1 MSQYDKL
8 VNIIVNYVD
17 KDEIED
23 NEEVMSVT
31 TLDNLLKEKYHI
43 IDKIKEDEE
52 IIKNKINE
60 ELIREKNIFELIQIR
75 KHLCRNVSVE
85 ANKDSVRMVFAFGE
99 KDEFKK
105 RTYKAVVKK
114 IGEYPCYC
122 DGDYERLDDKLYNSA
137 EEDILSVF
145 DKMESFHSLLYAE
158 GNSLHPGFKKNIPDD
173 NFQVT
178 YYLNEYGA
186 GIKPLSFKK
195 EIDPN
200 HIQYKQWYGRISIN
214 DFIKSNE
221 KTILNRI
228 PVKVKDLPIVL
239 QDSYSEYLNDKEKVK
254 VYEKKS

>member
-43 IDKIKEDEE
+43 IDKIKEEE
-52 IIKNKINE
+52 GIIQNKINE
-60 ELIREKNIFELIQIR
+60 ELIRERNIFELIKLR
-75 KHLCRNVSVE
+75 KQLCRKVSVE
-85 ANKDSVRMVFAFGE
+85 TNKDSVRMVFAFGE
-99 KDEFKK
+99 KDECKK

-122 DGDYERLDDKLYNSA
+122 DGNYERLDDKLYNSA

-145 DKMESFHSLLYAE
+145 AKMESFHSLLYAE
-158 GNSLHPGFKKNIPDD
+158 GNSFPGFEKNIPDD

-186 GIKPLSFKK
+186 GVKPLSFKK
-195 EIDPN
+195 EIDFN
-200 HIQYKQWYGRISIN
+200 RIQNKQWYGRISIN
-214 DFIKSNE
+214 DFMKSNE